1 MGAIM
6 KIKSCLMV
14 ICLLLI
20 TMAGVCSAN
29 VSILENPTIGVLPF
43 KNKGVISPGW
53 QREQMNQVTDIV
65 YAELQDT
72 KEFSNLVE
80 RERLR
85 DLTDEYALTNT
96 GLVNSSTAV
105 PIGNLTG
112 AQYLLMGSINSVT
125 ARKSET
131 SVAGLGTDRY
141 KVTATVSMRIVDV
154 ETGRVALAAVGTGLA
169 KNTMV
174 KGPFN
179 IIRIGTADI
188 DDQQV
193 IEALRAAVHD
203 AVQGKYGL
211 VARING
217 RAGK

>member
-6 KIKSCLMV
+6 KFKSCLMV

-43 KNKGVISPGW
+43 KNKGIISPGW

-85 DLTDEYALTNT
+85 DLTDVY
-96 GLVNSSTAV
+96 AV
-105 PIGNLTG
+105 PAEGGMLSVEAVIASLDGARLYRDKACGPADEAEKIGSQLAEG
-112 AQYLLMGSINSVT
+112 LLAMG
-125 ARKSET
+125 
-131 SVAGLGTDRY
+131 GLEIMHEIGLLLDR
-141 KVTATVSMRIVDV
+141 
-154 ETGRVALAAVGTGLA
+154 
-169 KNTMV
+169 
-174 KGPFN
+174 
-179 IIRIGTADI
+179 
-188 DDQQV
+188 
-193 IEALRAAVHD
+193 
-203 AVQGKYGL
+203 
-211 VARING
+211 
-217 RAGK
+217 

>member
-1 MGAIM
+1 M
-6 KIKSCLMV
+6 KIKSCLTV

-43 KNKGVISPGW
+43 KNKGIISPGW

-85 DLTDEYALTNT
+85 ALTDEYALTNT

-154 ETGRVALAAVGTGLA
+154 ETGRVALAAVGTGTA

-174 KGPFN
+174 KGPLN

>member
-43 KNKGVISPGW
+43 KNKGIISPGW

-85 DLTDEYALTNT
+85 ALTDEYALTNT

-131 SVAGLGTDRY
+131 SVAG
-141 KVTATVSMRIVDV
+141 
-154 ETGRVALAAVGTGLA
+154 
-169 KNTMV
+169 
-174 KGPFN
+174 
-179 IIRIGTADI
+179 
-188 DDQQV
+188 
-193 IEALRAAVHD
+193 
-203 AVQGKYGL
+203 
-211 VARING
+211 
-217 RAGK
+217 